1 MAETRPKVVLEAH
14 ATRANVALALLLHGR
29 DRGPRDLRKPFG
41 ALVAGVAVAAVIL
54 LAIFLAGRI
63 GSLIH

>member
-1 MAETRPKVVLEAH
+1 LEAH
-14 ATRANVALALLLHGR
+14 ATRATVALALLLHGR

-41 ALVAGVAVAAVIL
+41 TLVAGVAVAAVIL
-54 LAIFLAGRI
+54 LAIFLTGRI